1 MIRQR
6 LFNQPARVMGYLTMI
21 ESHWLF
27 ASSRD
32 WLFDNDWVT
41 LIPARVID
49 YLAVIVS
56 HWLFVRVVIRAQ
68 STNHVLL
75 LGVII
80 QPARV
85 IDYSTMI
92 ESHWLFIRVVI
103 RVQSTNS
110 HDGLF
115 VRLIT
120 KQWFD
125 NDCLINQLAWLI
137 IRQWL
142 SHTDYSPARVVDD
155 LTMIEAHWLFASSR
169 DRLFGNDWVTLII
182 RSSSH
187 SSSINQPRTRLGEN
201 HWWLSIVTL
210 IESQE

>member
-1 MIRQR
+1 MIWQ
-6 LFNQPARVMGYLTMI
+6 
-21 ESHWLF
+21 WLRHIDY
-27 ASSRD
+27 S
-32 WLFDNDWVT
+32 
-41 LIPARVID
+41 PARVID
-49 YLAVIVS
+49 YLTMIES

-92 ESHWLFIRVVI
+92 ESHWIFIRVVI

-125 NDCLINQLAWLI
+125 NDCLINQLAWWI
-137 IRQWL
+137 IWQ
-142 SHTDYSPARVVDD
+142 
-155 LTMIEAHWLFASSR
+155 
-169 DRLFGNDWVTLII
+169 WVTLII